1 MTWAL
6 ALGALKANCVLAAA
20 DVTPAIPLVRIGE
33 PDECNQ
39 DTIALWPIGS
49 RLSHTGGLTLSL
61 VHLERGVMVKAYL
74 RGSIRAGS
82 IDETLEARLV
92 ALEEAL
98 FTRIWAEASCAGYAL
113 GLSLDTSDY
122 GWEVVEKQLA
132 RTLTLTVWLDM
143 PAIASI
149 DL

>member
-6 ALGALKANCVLAAA
+6 ALAALKANCVLAAA
-20 DVTPAIPLVRIGE
+20 DVSPVIPLTRIGE

-49 RLSHTGGLTLSL
+49 RLSHTGGMTLSL

-98 FTRIWAEASCAGYAL
+98 FTRIWADASCGGYTI

-132 RTLTLTVWLDM
+132 RTLTITVWLDL
-143 PAIASI
+143 PSIATI
-149 DL
+149 AL